1 MNLNKA
7 TLILLLAFSSTFAVA
22 QTSNLRKA
30 KSNIVK
36 FEELKGVGNPELGM
50 SNLKDAKEAIDKAIE
65 HDKTKD
71 LAETWT
77 IAALIE
83 SNIALA
89 ENDASASDRAVTL
102 IAKAR
107 ELDTDKKNEE
117 NILIAEQTIGQ
128 VKFNQGVAAWDANNF
143 KNAYDAFDD
152 ALKFLPGDT
161 TLTYYSGLAAIQNG
175 DFTNAVA
182 KYKELLP
189 NKEFSQHKVI
199 AIDLSKLYLS
209 MQDTANAI
217 IAAQEAVNLYP
228 EDNDAVIQNIE
239 LNLIAGNET
248 KIISEIEDQ
257 IAKSPD
263 NKNLHYYLGISYSA
277 AGETDKALQSY
288 KKAIEI
294 DPNYLEANT
303 NTAVTIM
310 NSIRDELNEVNANK
324 ELSNAE
330 YNAQVE
336 VIKEKIKEALPY
348 LTKVVE
354 LEPNSVDALRNLK
367 SYYDFMQ
374 DEEASADLQKR
385 IDELN

>member
-7 TLILLLAFSSTFAVA
+7 TLILLLACSSTFAVA

-30 KSNIVK
+30 KSSIVK

-89 ENDASASDRAVTL
+89 ENDEVASDRAVTL
-102 IAKAR
+102 AAKAR
-107 ELDTDKKNEE
+107 ELDTDNKNEE
-117 NILIAEQTIGQ
+117 NIVVAEQTIGQ
-128 VKFNQGVAAWDANNF
+128 VKFNQGVAAWEAKNF
-143 KNAYDAFDD
+143 KNAYDAFDS

-161 TLTYYSGLAAIQNG
+161 TLTYYSGLAAIQNE
-175 DFTNAVA
+175 DFPNAVA

-248 KIISEIEDQ
+248 KIISDIKEQ
-257 IAKSPD
+257 VAKSPD
-263 NKNLHYYLGISYSA
+263 NKNLHYYLGIAYSE
-277 AGETDKALQSY
+277 AGEIENALQSY

-310 NSIRDELNEVNANK
+310 NSIRDELNDVNANK
-324 ELSNAE
+324 ELSNTE
-330 YNAQVE
+330 YNAQIE
-336 VIKEKIKEALPY
+336 AIKNKIKEALPY

-354 LEPNSVDALRNLK
+354 LEPNNADALRNLK